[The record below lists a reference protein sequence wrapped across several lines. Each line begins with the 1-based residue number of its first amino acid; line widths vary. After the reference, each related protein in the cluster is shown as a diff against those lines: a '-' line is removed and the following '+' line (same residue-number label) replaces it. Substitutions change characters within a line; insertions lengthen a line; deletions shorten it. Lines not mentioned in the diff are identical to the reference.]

1 MKKFFTVLL
10 TLIVVFAFTGSAM
23 AVGWNQEVSPVEPK
37 DEFKLSIT
45 KLEYN
50 STAGAI
56 GGAYWKE
63 YTGSVV
69 KNTMVR
75 ALVTLEIPAQDKL
88 SDVVAA
94 NLGAL
99 KLQVK
104 GKNIKITSV
113 DQYID
118 NKFVKNLGAVTTF
131 TGGNHGTTYQYMI
144 VGVVEDDGDAAI
156 EATLSF
162 GIPFRD
168 GKFSYNYAGDTYT
181 VTHSGNIFKVWVGND
196 AVIFEVD
203 STTDCIKSVKV
214 NVNNETCEY
223 LYRPTSEGS
232 TGEVALP
239 EAHKKVIQKVYASL
253 GFTLDGVFGYMYE
266 QGFIATHGH
275 GFTMTQ
281 VANYNGSVAVPT
293 PDQIALPQTGD
304 APSIVGLAMLG
315 AAVVACAIIA
325 IRKKIYN

>member
-1 MKKFFTVLL
+1 MKKFFAVLL
-10 TLIVVFAFTGSAM
+10 TLVVVFAFTGSAM
-23 AVGWNQEVSPVEPK
+23 AMGWNQEVPPAEPK

-50 STAGAI
+50 PAAGAM
-56 GGAYWKE
+56 GSSYWKE

-75 ALVTLEIPAQDKL
+75 ALVTLEIPAENEL
-88 SDVVAA
+88 SDVIAK

-99 KLQVK
+99 KLQFK

-113 DQYID
+113 DQYIGNSLTD
-118 NKFVKNLGAVTTF
+118 PNVGTTI
-131 TGGNHGTTYQYMI
+131 TGGSAGITYQYMI
-144 VGVVEDDGDAAI
+144 VGVVEDDGNAAI

-162 GIPFRD
+162 GVPFRD
-168 GKFSYNYAGDTYT
+168 GRFSYNYAGDVYT
-181 VTHSGNIFKVWVGND
+181 VTHSGNTFAVSDNKTGV
-196 AVIFEVD
+196 VIFEVD
-203 STTDCIKSVKV
+203 STDRIKSVKV
-214 NVNNETCEY
+214 DVN
-223 LYRPTSEGS
+223 
-232 TGEVALP
+232 GEVALS
-239 EAHKKVIQKVYASL
+239 EAHQKVLQKVYASL
-253 GFTLDGVFGYMYE
+253 GFTFDGVFGYMYE

-281 VANYNGSVAVPT
+281 VANYNGSVAVTT

-304 APSIVGLAMLG
+304 APNIVGFAMLG
-315 AAVVACAIIA
+315 AAVVACAIIV

>member
-1 MKKFFTVLL
+1 MKKFFAVLL

-23 AVGWNQEVSPVEPK
+23 AMGWNQEVSPAEPK

-50 STAGAI
+50 PAAGAA
-56 GGAYWKE
+56 GSAYWKE

-75 ALVTLEIPAQDKL
+75 ALVTLEIPAKDEL
-88 SDVVAA
+88 SDVTAA
-94 NLGAL
+94 NLDAL
-99 KLQVK
+99 KLQFK

-113 DQYID
+113 DRISNPKKD
-118 NKFVKNLGAVTTF
+118 FGTVTTI
-131 TGGNHGTTYQYMI
+131 TGGSPGTIYQYMI

-162 GIPFRD
+162 GVPFRE
-168 GKFSYNYAGDTYT
+168 GRFSYNYAGDTYT
-181 VTHSGNIFKVWVGND
+181 VTHSGNIFKVWAGND
-196 AVIFEVD
+196 AVSFEVD
-203 STTDCIKSVKV
+203 PTDRIKSVKV
-214 NVNNETCEY
+214 NVNGETCEY
-223 LYRPTSEGS
+223 LYKP

-239 EAHKKVIQKVYASL
+239 EAHQKVIQKVYASL
-253 GFTLDGVFGYMYE
+253 GFTFDGVFGYMYE

-281 VANYNGSVAVPT
+281 VANYNGSVAVTT
-293 PDQIALPQTGD
+293 PDQIGLPQTGD
-304 APSIVGLAMLG
+304 APNIVGFAMLG

>member
-10 TLIVVFAFTGSAM
+10 TLVVVFAFTGSAM
-23 AVGWNQEVSPVEPK
+23 AVGWNQEVSPAEPK

-50 STAGAI
+50 LAAGAA
-56 GGAYWKE
+56 GSSYWKE

-88 SDVVAA
+88 SDVIAA
-94 NLGAL
+94 NLDDDTF
-99 KLQVK
+99 KLQFK

-113 DQYID
+113 ERIGDSGTS
-118 NKFVKNLGAVTTF
+118 FGTTI
-131 TGGNHGTTYQYMI
+131 TGGSPGTTYQYMI

-162 GIPFRD
+162 GIPFRN
-168 GKFSYNYAGDTYT
+168 GKFSYKYAGDTYT
-181 VTHSGNIFKVWVGND
+181 VFHSGDIFKVWVGND
-196 AVIFEVD
+196 AVSFEVD
-203 STTDCIKSVKV
+203 STTDRIKSVKV
-214 NVNNETCEY
+214 NVNDETCEY
-223 LYRPTSEGS
+223 LYRPTGEGP

-281 VANYNGSVAVPT
+281 VANYSGNAAVIT
-293 PDQIALPQTGD
+293 PNQIGLPQTGD
-304 APSIVGLAMLG
+304 APNIVGFAMLG
-315 AAVVACAIIA
+315 AAVVACAIIV

>member
-10 TLIVVFAFTGSAM
+10 TLVVVFAFTGSAM
-23 AVGWNQEVSPVEPK
+23 AMGWNQEVSPAEPK

-50 STAGAI
+50 PAAGAV
-56 GGAYWKE
+56 GSAYWKE

-75 ALVTLEIPAQDKL
+75 ALVTLEIPAEDEL

-94 NLGAL
+94 NLDAL
-99 KLQVK
+99 KLQFK

-113 DQYID
+113 DQYIGNSLTKPD
-118 NKFVKNLGAVTTF
+118 VGTTI
-131 TGGNHGTTYQYMI
+131 TGGSSGYTYQYMI

-162 GIPFRD
+162 GVPFRN
-168 GKFSYNYAGDTYT
+168 GRFSYNYAGDTYT
-181 VTHSGNIFKVWVGND
+181 VIHSGDTFEVWVGND
-196 AVIFEVD
+196 VVIFEVD
-203 STTDCIKSVKV
+203 STTDRIKSVKV
-214 NVNNETCEY
+214 KVN
-223 LYRPTSEGS
+223 
-232 TGEVALP
+232 GEVALS
-239 EAHKKVIQKVYASL
+239 EAHQKVIQKVYASL
-253 GFTLDGVFGYMYE
+253 GFTFDGVFGYMYE

-293 PDQIALPQTGD
+293 PDQIMLPQTGD
-304 APSIVGLAMLG
+304 APNIVGFAMLG
-315 AAVVACAIIA
+315 AAVVACAIIV

>member
-10 TLIVVFAFTGSAM
+10 TLVVVFAFTGSAM
-23 AVGWNQEVSPVEPK
+23 AMGWNQEVSPAEPK

-50 STAGAI
+50 PAAGAV
-56 GGAYWKE
+56 GSSYWKE

-75 ALVTLEIPAQDKL
+75 ALVTLEIPAEDEL
-88 SDVVAA
+88 SDVIDT
-94 NLGAL
+94 NLDAL
-99 KLQVK
+99 KLQFK

-113 DQYID
+113 DQYIG
-118 NKFVKNLGAVTTF
+118 NSLTSPNVGTTI
-131 TGGNHGTTYQYMI
+131 TGYSHGTTYQYMI
-144 VGVVEDDGDAAI
+144 VGVVEDDGVAAI

-162 GIPFRD
+162 GVPFRN
-168 GKFSYNYAGDTYT
+168 GQFSYKYAGDTYT
-181 VTHSGNIFKVWVGND
+181 VFHSGDTFEVWTGND
-196 AVIFEVD
+196 AVIFKVN
-203 STTDCIKSVKV
+203 STDRIESVKV
-214 NVNNETCEY
+214 KVDDEICEY
-223 LYRPTSEGS
+223 LYKP

-239 EAHKKVIQKVYASL
+239 KAHWEVIQKVYASL
-253 GFTLDGVFGYMYE
+253 GFTFDGVFGYMYE

-281 VANYNGSVAVPT
+281 VANYNGSVAVTT
-293 PDQIALPQTGD
+293 PDQIELPQTGD
-304 APSIVGLAMLG
+304 APSIVGFAMLG
-315 AAVVACAIIA
+315 VAVVACAIIV

>member
-10 TLIVVFAFTGSAM
+10 TLVVVFAFTGSAM
-23 AVGWNQEVSPVEPK
+23 AMGWNQEVSPAEPK

-56 GGAYWKE
+56 GSSYWKE

-75 ALVTLEIPAQDKL
+75 ALVTLEIPARDEL
-88 SDVVAA
+88 SDVIAE

-99 KLQVK
+99 KLQFK

-113 DQYID
+113 DQYIGNSLTNPD
-118 NKFVKNLGAVTTF
+118 VGTTI
-131 TGGNHGTTYQYMI
+131 TGGSHGTTYQYMI
-144 VGVVEDDGDAAI
+144 VGVVEDDGVAAI

-162 GIPFRD
+162 GVPFRD
-168 GKFSYNYAGDTYT
+168 GQFSYNYADDTYT
-181 VTHSGNIFKVWVGND
+181 VTHSGNTFSVSDNKTGV
-196 AVIFEVD
+196 VIFEVD
-203 STTDCIKSVKV
+203 STSRIKSVKV
-214 NVNNETCEY
+214 DVSGETHEY
-223 LYRPTSEGS
+223 LYKP
-232 TGEVALP
+232 TGEVNLP
-239 EAHKKVIQKVYASL
+239 KAHQKVIQKIYDSL
-253 GFTLDGVFGYMYE
+253 GFTFDGVFGYMYE

-281 VANYNGSVAVPT
+281 VANYNGSVAVTT
-293 PDQIALPQTGD
+293 PNQIGLPQTGD
-304 APSIVGLAMLG
+304 APSIIGFAMLG
-315 AAVVACAIIA
+315 AAVVACAIIV

>member
-1 MKKFFTVLL
+1 MKKFFAVLL
-10 TLIVVFAFTGSAM
+10 TLVVVFAFTGSAM
-23 AVGWNQEVSPVEPK
+23 AAGWNQEVSPAEPK

-56 GGAYWKE
+56 GGVYWKE

-88 SDVVAA
+88 SDVVNT
-94 NLGAL
+94 NLDAL
-99 KLQVK
+99 KLQFK

-113 DQYID
+113 EQYIG
-118 NKFVKNLGAVTTF
+118 NSAPNPFGTVTTF
-131 TGGNHGTTYQYMI
+131 TGGNPGITYQYMI

-162 GIPFRD
+162 GVPFRE
-168 GKFSYNYAGDTYT
+168 GRFSYNYAGDPYT
-181 VTHSGNIFKVWVGND
+181 VTHSGNIFKVWAGND

-203 STTDCIKSVKV
+203 STDRIKSVKV
-214 NVNNETCEY
+214 NVNGETCEY
-223 LYRPTSEGS
+223 LYKP
-232 TGEVALP
+232 TGEVNLP
-239 EAHKKVIQKVYASL
+239 KAHWELIQKVYASL
-253 GFTLDGVFGYMYE
+253 GFTFDGVFGYMHE

-281 VANYNGSVAVPT
+281 VANYNGSVAVTT
-293 PDQIALPQTGD
+293 PDKIVLPQTGD
-304 APSIVGLAMLG
+304 TPSIVGFAMLG
-315 AAVVACAIIA
+315 VAVVACAIIA

>member
-10 TLIVVFAFTGSAM
+10 TLIVVFAFAGSAM
-23 AVGWNQEVSPVEPK
+23 AMGWNQEVSPAEPK

-50 STAGAI
+50 PAAGAV
-56 GGAYWKE
+56 GSAYWKE

-75 ALVTLEIPAQDKL
+75 ALVTLEIPAKDEL
-88 SDVVAA
+88 SDVIAA
-94 NLGAL
+94 NLDAL
-99 KLQVK
+99 KLQFK

-118 NKFVKNLGAVTTF
+118 NKFVKNLGAVTTI
-131 TGGNHGTTYQYMI
+131 TGGSAGITYQYMI
-144 VGVVEDDGDAAI
+144 VGVVEDDGNAAI

-162 GIPFRD
+162 GVPFRD
-168 GKFSYNYAGDTYT
+168 GKFSYNYAGDNYT
-181 VTHSGNIFKVWVGND
+181 VTHSGNTF
-196 AVIFEVD
+196 AVSDNKTGVVSFEVD
-203 STTDCIKSVKV
+203 STDRIKSVKV
-214 NVNNETCEY
+214 DVSGETREY
-223 LYRPTSEGS
+223 LYKP

-239 EAHKKVIQKVYASL
+239 EAHQKVIQKVYASL
-253 GFTLDGVFGYMYE
+253 GFTFDGVFGYMYE

-281 VANYNGSVAVPT
+281 VANYNGSVAVAT
-293 PDQIALPQTGD
+293 PGQMELPQTGD
-304 APSIVGLAMLG
+304 APSIVGFAMLG
-315 AAVVACAIIA
+315 VAAVACAIIV

>member
-10 TLIVVFAFTGSAM
+10 TLVVVFALTGSAM
-23 AVGWNQEVSPVEPK
+23 AAGWNQEVSTAEPK

-56 GGAYWKE
+56 GSSYWKE

-88 SDVVAA
+88 SDVIDT

-144 VGVVEDDGDAAI
+144 VGVVEDDGGAAI

-162 GIPFRD
+162 GIPFRN
-168 GKFSYNYAGDTYT
+168 GQFSYKYAGDTYT
-181 VTHSGNIFKVWVGND
+181 VFHSGDTFEVWTGND
-196 AVIFEVD
+196 AVIFKVN
-203 STTDCIKSVKV
+203 STDRIESVKV
-214 NVNNETCEY
+214 NVDGEICEY
-223 LYRPTSEGS
+223 RYKF
-232 TGEVALP
+232 TGEVDLP
-239 EAHKKVIQKVYASL
+239 EAHWRLIQKVYASL
-253 GFTLDGVFGYMYE
+253 GFTFDGVGYMYE

-281 VANYNGSVAVPT
+281 VANYNGSVAVAT
-293 PDQIALPQTGD
+293 PGQMELPQTGD
-304 APSIVGLAMLG
+304 APSIVGFAMLSV
-315 AAVVACAIIA
+315 AAVACAIIV

>member
-10 TLIVVFAFTGSAM
+10 TLVVVFAFTGSAM
-23 AVGWNQEVSPVEPK
+23 AMGWNQEVSPAEPK

-50 STAGAI
+50 PAAGAV
-56 GGAYWKE
+56 GSSYWKE

-75 ALVTLEIPAQDKL
+75 ALVTLEIPAKDEL
-88 SDVVAA
+88 SDVIAD
-94 NLGAL
+94 NLKDDAF
-99 KLQVK
+99 KLQFK

-113 DQYID
+113 DQYIG
-118 NKFVKNLGAVTTF
+118 NSAPNPLGAVTTI
-131 TGGNHGTTYQYMI
+131 TGGNPGTTYQYMI
-144 VGVVEDDGDAAI
+144 VGVVEDDGVAAI

-162 GIPFRD
+162 GVPFR
-168 GKFSYNYAGDTYT
+168 GGRFSYNYAGDTYT
-181 VTHSGNIFKVWVGND
+181 VTHSGNTFDVSDGTGTVS
-196 AVIFEVD
+196 FEVD
-203 STTDCIKSVKV
+203 STDRIKSVKV
-214 NVNNETCEY
+214 NANSETHEY
-223 LYRPTSEGS
+223 LYKP

-239 EAHKKVIQKVYASL
+239 EAHQKVIQKIYASL
-253 GFTLDGVFGYMYE
+253 GFTFDGVFGYMYE

-281 VANYNGSVAVPT
+281 VANYNGSVAVAT
-293 PDQIALPQTGD
+293 PGQMELPQTGD
-304 APSIVGLAMLG
+304 APSIVGFAMLG
-315 AAVVACAIIA
+315 VAAVACAIIA

>member
-1 MKKFFTVLL
+1 MKKFFAVLL
-10 TLIVVFAFTGSAM
+10 TLIVVFAFTGGAM
-23 AVGWNQEVSPVEPK
+23 AMGWNQEVSPAEPK

-50 STAGAI
+50 PAAGAV
-56 GGAYWKE
+56 GSSYWKE

-75 ALVTLEIPAQDKL
+75 ALVTLEIPAKDEL
-88 SDVVAA
+88 SDAVAA
-94 NLGAL
+94 NLDAL
-99 KLQVK
+99 KLQLK

-113 DQYID
+113 EQYID
-118 NKFVKNLGAVTTF
+118 NKFVTKLGTTI
-131 TGGNHGTTYQYMI
+131 TGGSYGTTYQYMI
-144 VGVVEDDGDAAI
+144 VGVVEDDGNAAI

-162 GIPFRD
+162 GVPFR
-168 GKFSYNYAGDTYT
+168 GGQFFYNYAGDAYT
-181 VTHSGNIFKVWVGND
+181 VTHSGNTFDVSVGTD

-203 STTDCIKSVKV
+203 STTSRIKSVKV
-214 NVNNETCEY
+214 KANGETLEY
-223 LYRPTSEGS
+223 LYKP

-239 EAHKKVIQKVYASL
+239 EAHQKVIQKVYASL
-253 GFTLDGVFGYMYE
+253 GFTFDGVFGYMYE

-281 VANYNGSVAVPT
+281 VANYSGSVAVAT
-293 PDQIALPQTGD
+293 PGQMELPQTGD
-304 APSIVGLAMLG
+304 APSIVGFAMLG
-315 AAVVACAIIA
+315 VAVVACAIIV

>member
-10 TLIVVFAFTGSAM
+10 TLVVVFAFTGSAM
-23 AVGWNQEVSPVEPK
+23 AAGWNQEVSPAEPK

-50 STAGAI
+50 PAAGAV
-56 GGAYWKE
+56 GSSYWKE

-75 ALVTLEIPAQDKL
+75 ALVTLEIPAEDEL
-88 SDVVAA
+88 SDVIDT
-94 NLGAL
+94 NLDAL
-99 KLQVK
+99 KLQFK

-113 DQYID
+113 DQYIG
-118 NKFVKNLGAVTTF
+118 NSLTSPNVGTTI
-131 TGGNHGTTYQYMI
+131 TGGSPGITYQYMI
-144 VGVVEDDGDAAI
+144 VGVVEDDGVAAI

-162 GIPFRD
+162 GVPFRN
-168 GKFSYNYAGDTYT
+168 GQFSYKYAGDTYT
-181 VTHSGNIFKVWVGND
+181 VFHSGDTFEVWTGND
-196 AVIFEVD
+196 AVIFKVN
-203 STTDCIKSVKV
+203 STDRIESVEVKV
-214 NVNNETCEY
+214 DDEICKY
-223 LYRPTSEGS
+223 LYKP

-239 EAHKKVIQKVYASL
+239 KAHWEVIQKVYASL
-253 GFTLDGVFGYMYE
+253 GFTFDGVFGYMYE

-281 VANYNGSVAVPT
+281 VANYNGSVAVTT
-293 PDQIALPQTGD
+293 PDQIELPQTGD
-304 APSIVGLAMLG
+304 APSIVGFAMLG
-315 AAVVACAIIA
+315 AAVVACAIIV

>member
-10 TLIVVFAFTGSAM
+10 TLVVVFAFTGSAM
-23 AVGWNQEVSPVEPK
+23 AMGWNQEVSPAKPK

-50 STAGAI
+50 PAAGAA
-56 GGAYWKE
+56 GSSYWKE

-75 ALVTLEIPAQDKL
+75 ALVTLEIPVAKEL
-88 SDVVAA
+88 SDVIAA
-94 NLGAL
+94 NLDAL
-99 KLQVK
+99 KLQFK

-113 DQYID
+113 DQYIG
-118 NKFVKNLGAVTTF
+118 NSVTSLGAVTTIP
-131 TGGNHGTTYQYMI
+131 GGTPGTIYQYMV
-144 VGVVEDDGDAAI
+144 VGVVEDDGVAAI

-162 GIPFRD
+162 GVPFRS
-168 GKFSYNYAGDTYT
+168 GLFSYNYAGDNYT
-181 VTHSGNIFKVWVGND
+181 VTHSGNTFSVSDNKTGV
-196 AVIFEVD
+196 VIFEVD
-203 STTDCIKSVKV
+203 STNRIKSI
-214 NVNNETCEY
+214 NVDVDGKTCEY
-223 LYRPTSEGS
+223 LYKP

-239 EAHKKVIQKVYASL
+239 EAHQKVIQKIYASL
-253 GFTLDGVFGYMYE
+253 GFTFDGVFGYMYE

-281 VANYNGSVAVPT
+281 VANYNGSVAVTT
-293 PDQIALPQTGD
+293 PDQMELPQTGD
-304 APSIVGLAMLG
+304 APSIVGFAMLG
-315 AAVVACAIIA
+315 VATVACAIIV

>member
-10 TLIVVFAFTGSAM
+10 TLVVVFAFTGSAM
-23 AVGWNQEVSPVEPK
+23 AMGWNQEVSPAEPK

-50 STAGAI
+50 PAAGAV
-56 GGAYWKE
+56 GSAYWKE

-88 SDVVAA
+88 SDVIDT

-162 GIPFRD
+162 GVPFRD

-181 VTHSGNIFKVWVGND
+181 VIHSGNTFEVWVGND
-196 AVIFEVD
+196 VVIFEVD
-203 STTDCIKSVKV
+203 STTDRIKSVKV
-214 NVNNETCEY
+214 KVN
-223 LYRPTSEGS
+223 
-232 TGEVALP
+232 GEVALS
-239 EAHKKVIQKVYASL
+239 EAHQKVIQKVYASL
-253 GFTLDGVFGYMYE
+253 GFTFDGVFGYMYE

-281 VANYNGSVAVPT
+281 VANYNGSVAVAT
-293 PDQIALPQTGD
+293 PGQMELPQTGD
-304 APSIVGLAMLG
+304 APSIVGFAMLG
-315 AAVVACAIIA
+315 VAAVACAIIV

>member
-10 TLIVVFAFTGSAM
+10 TLVVVFAFAGSAM
-23 AVGWNQEVSPVEPK
+23 AAGWNQEVSPAEPK

-50 STAGAI
+50 PAAGAA
-56 GGAYWKE
+56 GSAYWKE

-75 ALVTLEIPAQDKL
+75 ALVTLEIPARDEL
-88 SDVVAA
+88 SDVIAE
-94 NLGAL
+94 NLDDDAL
-99 KLQVK
+99 KLQFK

-113 DQYID
+113 DRISD
-118 NKFVKNLGAVTTF
+118 PKKNFGTVTTI
-131 TGGNHGTTYQYMI
+131 TGGSPGTTYQYMI

-162 GIPFRD
+162 GIPFRN
-168 GKFSYNYAGDTYT
+168 GQFSYKYAGDTYT
-181 VTHSGNIFKVWVGND
+181 VTHSGDIFKVWVGND
-196 AVIFEVD
+196 AVSFEVD
-203 STTDCIKSVKV
+203 PTDRIKSVKV
-214 NVNNETCEY
+214 NVNGETCEY
-223 LYRPTSEGS
+223 LYRPTSEGP
-232 TGEVALP
+232 TGEIALP

-281 VANYNGSVAVPT
+281 VANYSGNAAVIT
-293 PDQIALPQTGD
+293 PNQIALPQTGD
-304 APSIVGLAMLG
+304 APSIVGFAMLG
-315 AAVVACAIIA
+315 VAAVACAIIV

>member
-23 AVGWNQEVSPVEPK
+23 AAGWNQEVSPAEPK

-50 STAGAI
+50 STAGAV

-88 SDVVAA
+88 SDVVYT

-99 KLQVK
+99 KLQFK

-113 DQYID
+113 DQYINNSLTQPD
-118 NKFVKNLGAVTTF
+118 VGTTI
-131 TGGNHGTTYQYMI
+131 TGGSSGTTYQYMI
-144 VGVVEDDGDAAI
+144 VGVVEGDGDAAI

-162 GIPFRD
+162 GVPFRD

-181 VTHSGNIFKVWVGND
+181 VTHTGNTFNVSDNKTGV
-196 AVIFEVD
+196 VIFDVD
-203 STTDCIKSVKV
+203 STSRIKSVKV
-214 NVNNETCEY
+214 DVKGETCEY
-223 LYRPTSEGS
+223 LYKP

-239 EAHKKVIQKVYASL
+239 EAHQKVIQKIYASL
-253 GFTLDGVFGYMYE
+253 GFTFDGVFGYMHE

-281 VANYNGSVAVPT
+281 VANYSGSAAAIT
-293 PDQIALPQTGD
+293 PNQIGLPQTGD
-304 APSIVGLAMLG
+304 APSIVGFAMLG
-315 AAVVACAIIA
+315 VAAVACAIIV

>member
-23 AVGWNQEVSPVEPK
+23 AAGWNQEVSPAEPK

-50 STAGAI
+50 PAAGAA
-56 GGAYWKE
+56 GSSYWKE

-75 ALVTLEIPAQDKL
+75 ALVTLEIPAEDEL
-88 SDVVAA
+88 SDVIAK
-94 NLGAL
+94 NLKDDAF
-99 KLQVK
+99 KLQFK

-113 DQYID
+113 EQIG
-118 NKFVKNLGAVTTF
+118 NPEKFGTTI
-131 TGGNHGTTYQYMI
+131 TGGYPGTTYQYMI

-168 GKFSYNYAGDTYT
+168 GQFFYNYAGDAYT
-181 VTHSGNIFKVWVGND
+181 VTHSGNTFDVSVGTGT
-196 AVIFEVD
+196 VSFEVD
-203 STTDCIKSVKV
+203 STSRIKDINVKV
-214 NVNNETCEY
+214 NGETHK
-223 LYRPTSEGS
+223 YRYKY
-232 TGEVALP
+232 TGEVDLP
-239 EAHKKVIQKVYASL
+239 EAHQKVIQKVYDSL
-253 GFTLDGVFGYMYE
+253 GFTFDGVRGYMYE

-281 VANYNGSVAVPT
+281 VANYNGSVAVAT
-293 PDQIALPQTGD
+293 PGQMELPQTGD
-304 APSIVGLAMLG
+304 APSIIGFAMLG
-315 AAVVACAIIA
+315 AAVVACAIIV

>member
-10 TLIVVFAFTGSAM
+10 TLVVVFAFTGSAM
-23 AVGWNQEVSPVEPK
+23 AAGWNQEVSPAEPK

-50 STAGAI
+50 PAAGAV
-56 GGAYWKE
+56 GSSYWKE

-75 ALVTLEIPAQDKL
+75 ALVTLEIPAEDEL
-88 SDVVAA
+88 SDVIDT
-94 NLGAL
+94 NLDAL
-99 KLQVK
+99 KLQFK

-113 DQYID
+113 DQYIG
-118 NKFVKNLGAVTTF
+118 NSLTSPNVGTTI
-131 TGGNHGTTYQYMI
+131 TGGSPGITYQYMI
-144 VGVVEDDGDAAI
+144 VGVVEDDGVAAI

-162 GIPFRD
+162 GVPFRN
-168 GKFSYNYAGDTYT
+168 GQFSYKYAGDTYT
-181 VTHSGNIFKVWVGND
+181 VFHSGDTFEVWTGND
-196 AVIFEVD
+196 AVIFKVN
-203 STTDCIKSVKV
+203 STDRIESVEVKV
-214 NVNNETCEY
+214 DDEICKY
-223 LYRPTSEGS
+223 LYKP

-239 EAHKKVIQKVYASL
+239 KAHWEVIQKVYASL
-253 GFTLDGVFGYMYE
+253 GFTFDGVFGYMYE

-281 VANYNGSVAVPT
+281 VANYNGSVAVTT
-293 PDQIALPQTGD
+293 PDQIMLPQTGD
-304 APSIVGLAMLG
+304 TPSIVGFAMLG
-315 AAVVACAIIA
+315 AAVVACAIIV

>member
-10 TLIVVFAFTGSAM
+10 TLVVVFAFTGSAM
-23 AVGWNQEVSPVEPK
+23 AMGWNQEVSPAEPK

-75 ALVTLEIPAQDKL
+75 ALVTLEIPAKNEL
-88 SDVVAA
+88 SDVVDT
-94 NLGAL
+94 NIDAL
-99 KLQVK
+99 KLQFK

-118 NKFVKNLGAVTTF
+118 NKFVKNLGAVTTIP
-131 TGGNHGTTYQYMI
+131 GGSAGTTYQYMI

-162 GIPFRD
+162 GVPFRD

-181 VTHSGNIFKVWVGND
+181 VTHTGNTFNVSDNKTGV
-196 AVIFEVD
+196 VIFDVD
-203 STTDCIKSVKV
+203 STSRIKSVKV
-214 NVNNETCEY
+214 DVKGETCEY
-223 LYRPTSEGS
+223 LYKP

-239 EAHKKVIQKVYASL
+239 EAHQKVIQKIYASL
-253 GFTLDGVFGYMYE
+253 GFTFDGVFGYMHE

-281 VANYNGSVAVPT
+281 VANYSGSAAAIT
-293 PDQIALPQTGD
+293 PNQIGLPQTGD
-304 APSIVGLAMLG
+304 APSIVGFAMLG
-315 AAVVACAIIA
+315 AAVVACTIIA

>member
-1 MKKFFTVLL
+1 MKKFFAVLL
-10 TLIVVFAFTGSAM
+10 TLVVVFAFTGSAM
-23 AVGWNQEVSPVEPK
+23 AMGWNQEVPPAEPK

-50 STAGAI
+50 PAAGAV
-56 GGAYWKE
+56 GSAYWKE

-75 ALVTLEIPAQDKL
+75 ALVTLEIPAKSEL
-88 SDVVAA
+88 SDVIDT
-94 NLGAL
+94 NLDAL
-99 KLQVK
+99 KLQFK

-118 NKFVKNLGAVTTF
+118 GKFVKNRGTVTTF
-131 TGGNHGTTYQYMI
+131 TGGNPGITYQYMI

-162 GIPFRD
+162 GVPFR
-168 GKFSYNYAGDTYT
+168 GGQFFYNYAGDDYT
-181 VTHSGNIFKVWVGND
+181 VTHSGNTFDVSDDTGTVR
-196 AVIFEVD
+196 FEVD
-203 STTDCIKSVKV
+203 STSRIKSVKV
-214 NVNNETCEY
+214 DVSGETYEY
-223 LYRPTSEGS
+223 LYKP

-239 EAHKKVIQKVYASL
+239 KAHQKVIQKIYDSL
-253 GFTLDGVFGYMYE
+253 GFTFDGVFGYMYE

-281 VANYNGSVAVPT
+281 VANYNGSVAVTT
-293 PDQIALPQTGD
+293 PDQIMLPQTGD
-304 APSIVGLAMLG
+304 APNIVGFAMLG
-315 AAVVACAIIA
+315 AAVVACAIIV

>member
-23 AVGWNQEVSPVEPK
+23 AAGWNQEVSPAEPK

-63 YTGSVV
+63 YTGSVI

-75 ALVTLEIPAQDKL
+75 ALVTLEIPAENEL
-88 SDVVAA
+88 SDVIDK
-94 NLGAL
+94 NLDAL
-99 KLQVK
+99 KLQFK

-113 DQYID
+113 DQYIG
-118 NKFVKNLGAVTTF
+118 NSLTSPNVGTTI
-131 TGGNHGTTYQYMI
+131 TGGSHGTTYQYMI
-144 VGVVEDDGDAAI
+144 VGVVEDDGEAAI

-162 GIPFRD
+162 GVPFRD
-168 GKFSYNYAGDTYT
+168 GRFSYNYAGDTYT
-181 VTHSGNIFKVWVGND
+181 VIHSGDTFEVWVGND

-203 STTDCIKSVKV
+203 STDRIKSVKV
-214 NVNNETCEY
+214 NVN
-223 LYRPTSEGS
+223 
-232 TGEVALP
+232 GEVALS
-239 EAHKKVIQKVYASL
+239 EAHQKVLQKVYASL
-253 GFTLDGVFGYMYE
+253 GFTFDGVFGYMYE
-266 QGFIATHGH
+266 QGFIAIHGH
-275 GFTMTQ
+275 GFTMAQ
-281 VANYNGSVAVPT
+281 VANYNGSVAMTT
-293 PDQIALPQTGD
+293 PDQIMLPQTGD
-304 APSIVGLAMLG
+304 APSIVGFAMLG
-315 AAVVACAIIA
+315 VAAVACAIIA

>member
-10 TLIVVFAFTGSAM
+10 TLVVVFAFTGSAM
-23 AVGWNQEVSPVEPK
+23 AMGWNQEVSPAEPK

-50 STAGAI
+50 PAAGAV
-56 GGAYWKE
+56 GSAYWKE

-75 ALVTLEIPAQDKL
+75 ALVTLEIPAKSEL
-88 SDVVAA
+88 SDVIDT
-94 NLGAL
+94 NLDAL
-99 KLQVK
+99 KLQFK

-113 DQYID
+113 EQYID
-118 NKFVKNLGAVTTF
+118 SKFVKNLGAVTTI
-131 TGGNHGTTYQYMI
+131 TGGSPGITYQYMI
-144 VGVVEDDGDAAI
+144 VGVVEDDGVAAI

-162 GIPFRD
+162 GVPFR
-168 GKFSYNYAGDTYT
+168 GGQFFYNYAGDAYT
-181 VTHSGNIFKVWVGND
+181 VTHSGNTFDVSVGTD

-203 STTDCIKSVKV
+203 STTSRIKSVKV
-214 NVNNETCEY
+214 KANGETIEY
-223 LYRPTSEGS
+223 LYKP

-239 EAHKKVIQKVYASL
+239 EAHQKVIQKVYASL
-253 GFTLDGVFGYMYE
+253 GFTFDGVFGYMYE

-281 VANYNGSVAVPT
+281 VANYNGSVAVTT
-293 PDQIALPQTGD
+293 PGQMELPQTGD
-304 APSIVGLAMLG
+304 APSIVGFAMLG
-315 AAVVACAIIA
+315 VAAVACAIIV

>member
-10 TLIVVFAFTGSAM
+10 TLVVVFAFTGSAM
-23 AVGWNQEVSPVEPK
+23 AAGWNQEVSPAEPK

-50 STAGAI
+50 PTAGAA
-56 GGAYWKE
+56 GSSYWKE

-75 ALVTLEIPAQDKL
+75 ALVTLEIPARDEL
-88 SDVVAA
+88 SDVIAD
-94 NLGAL
+94 NLKDDAF
-99 KLQVK
+99 KLQFK

-113 DQYID
+113 EQIG
-118 NKFVKNLGAVTTF
+118 NPGKFGTTI
-131 TGGNHGTTYQYMI
+131 TGGYPGTTYQYMI

-162 GIPFRD
+162 GIPFGD
-168 GKFSYNYAGDTYT
+168 GQFFYNYAGDAYT
-181 VTHSGNIFKVWVGND
+181 VTHSGNTFDVSVGTGT
-196 AVIFEVD
+196 VSFEVD
-203 STTDCIKSVKV
+203 STSRIKDINVKV
-214 NVNNETCEY
+214 NDETHK
-223 LYRPTSEGS
+223 YRYNF
-232 TGEVALP
+232 TGEVDLP
-239 EAHKKVIQKVYASL
+239 KAHWELIQKVYASL
-253 GFTLDGVFGYMYE
+253 GFTFDGVRGYMYE

-281 VANYNGSVAVPT
+281 VANYSGSAAVIT
-293 PDQIALPQTGD
+293 PNQIGLPQTGD
-304 APSIVGLAMLG
+304 APSIIGFAMLG
-315 AAVVACAIIA
+315 AAVVACAIIV

>member
-1 MKKFFTVLL
+1 MLL
-10 TLIVVFAFTGSAM
+10 TLVLVFAFIGSAIAM
-23 AVGWNQEVSPVEPK
+23 VWNQEVSPAEPK

-50 STAGAI
+50 PAAGAV
-56 GGAYWKE
+56 GSAYWKE

-75 ALVTLEIPAQDKL
+75 ALVTLEIPAKSEL
-88 SDVVAA
+88 SDVVAD
-94 NLGAL
+94 NLGDDSL
-99 KLQVK
+99 KLQFK

-113 DQYID
+113 VRISNPEKD
-118 NKFVKNLGAVTTF
+118 FGTVTTI
-131 TGGNHGTTYQYMI
+131 TGGSPDTIYQYMI

-162 GIPFRD
+162 GVPFRD
-168 GKFSYNYAGDTYT
+168 GQFFYNYAGDAYT
-181 VTHSGNIFKVWVGND
+181 VTHSDKTFEVRTGDD
-196 AVIFEVD
+196 AVIFEVN
-203 STTDCIKSVKV
+203 STDRIESVKV
-214 NVNNETCEY
+214 NVNGETCGY
-223 LYRPTSEGS
+223 LYKP
-232 TGEVALP
+232 TGEVNLP
-239 EAHKKVIQKVYASL
+239 KAHQKVLQKVYESL
-253 GFTLDGVFGYMYE
+253 GFTFDGVFGYMYE

-293 PDQIALPQTGD
+293 PDQIMLPQTGD
-304 APSIVGLAMLG
+304 APSIVGFAMLG
-315 AAVVACAIIA
+315 VAAVACAIIV

>member
-10 TLIVVFAFTGSAM
+10 TLVVVFAFTGSAM
-23 AVGWNQEVSPVEPK
+23 AMGWNQEVSPAEPK

-50 STAGAI
+50 PAAGAV
-56 GGAYWKE
+56 GSAYWKE

-75 ALVTLEIPAQDKL
+75 ALVTLEIPAKGEL
-88 SDVVAA
+88 SDVIAA
-94 NLGAL
+94 NLDAL
-99 KLQVK
+99 KLQFK

-118 NKFVKNLGAVTTF
+118 NKFVKNLGAVTTI
-131 TGGNHGTTYQYMI
+131 TGGNPGTTYQYMI

-162 GIPFRD
+162 GVPFR
-168 GKFSYNYAGDTYT
+168 GGQFSYNYAGDVYT
-181 VTHSGNIFKVWVGND
+181 VTHSGNTF
-196 AVIFEVD
+196 AVSDNKTGVVSFEVD
-203 STTDCIKSVKV
+203 STDRIKSVKV
-214 NVNNETCEY
+214 DVSGETREY
-223 LYRPTSEGS
+223 LYKP

-239 EAHKKVIQKVYASL
+239 EAHQKVIQKIYASL
-253 GFTLDGVFGYMYE
+253 GFTFDGVFGYMYE

-293 PDQIALPQTGD
+293 PGQIMLPQTGD
-304 APSIVGLAMLG
+304 APNIVGFAMLG
-315 AAVVACAIIA
+315 AAVVACAIIV

>member
-10 TLIVVFAFTGSAM
+10 TLVVVFAFTGSAM
-23 AVGWNQEVSPVEPK
+23 AAGWNQEVSPAEPK

-50 STAGAI
+50 PAAGAA
-56 GGAYWKE
+56 GSAYWKE

-75 ALVTLEIPAQDKL
+75 ALVTLEIPAQDEL
-88 SDVVAA
+88 SDVIAD
-94 NLGAL
+94 NLKDDAF
-99 KLQVK
+99 KLQFK

-113 DQYID
+113 EQIG
-118 NKFVKNLGAVTTF
+118 NPGKFGTTI
-131 TGGNHGTTYQYMI
+131 TGGYPGTTYQYMI

-162 GIPFRD
+162 GVPFRD
-168 GKFSYNYAGDTYT
+168 GRFSYNYAGDTYT
-181 VTHSGNIFKVWVGND
+181 VIHSGDTFEVWVGND
-196 AVIFEVD
+196 VVIFEVD
-203 STTDCIKSVKV
+203 STTDRIKSVKV
-214 NVNNETCEY
+214 KVN
-223 LYRPTSEGS
+223 
-232 TGEVALP
+232 GEVALS
-239 EAHKKVIQKVYASL
+239 EAHQKVLQKVYASL
-253 GFTLDGVFGYMYE
+253 GFTFDGVFGYMYE

-293 PDQIALPQTGD
+293 PDQIMLPQTGD
-304 APSIVGLAMLG
+304 APNIVGFAMLG
-315 AAVVACAIIA
+315 AAVVACAIIV

>member
-10 TLIVVFAFTGSAM
+10 TLVVVFAFTGSAM
-23 AVGWNQEVSPVEPK
+23 AAGWNQEVSPAEPK

-50 STAGAI
+50 PAAGAA
-56 GGAYWKE
+56 GSAYWKE

-75 ALVTLEIPAQDKL
+75 ALVTLEIPARDEL
-88 SDVVAA
+88 SDVIAE
-94 NLGAL
+94 NLKDDAF
-99 KLQVK
+99 KLQFK

-113 DQYID
+113 EQIG
-118 NKFVKNLGAVTTF
+118 NPGKFGTTI
-131 TGGNHGTTYQYMI
+131 TGGSPGTTYQYMI

-162 GIPFRD
+162 GIPFRN
-168 GKFSYNYAGDTYT
+168 GQFFYNYAGDTYT
-181 VTHSGNIFKVWVGND
+181 VTHSGDTFTVSANKTDV
-196 AVIFEVD
+196 VIFEVNS
-203 STTDCIKSVKV
+203 STSRIESIKVGV
-214 NVNNETCEY
+214 NGVNGEILKY
-223 LYRPTSEGS
+223 VYKP
-232 TGEVALP
+232 TGEVDLP
-239 EAHKKVIQKVYASL
+239 EAHWNVIQKVYASL
-253 GFTLDGVFGYMYE
+253 GFTFDGVFGYMYE

-281 VANYNGSVAVPT
+281 VANYSGNAAVIT
-293 PDQIALPQTGD
+293 PNQIALPQTGD
-304 APSIVGLAMLG
+304 APSIVGFAMLG
-315 AAVVACAIIA
+315 VAAVACAIIV

>member
-10 TLIVVFAFTGSAM
+10 TLVVVFAFTGSAM
-23 AVGWNQEVSPVEPK
+23 AAGWNQEVSPAEPK

-88 SDVVAA
+88 SDVVYT
-94 NLGAL
+94 NLDAL
-99 KLQVK
+99 KLQFK

-113 DQYID
+113 EQYIG
-118 NKFVKNLGAVTTF
+118 NSGPKPFGTVTTF
-131 TGGNHGTTYQYMI
+131 TGGNPGITYQYMI

-162 GIPFRD
+162 GVPFRE
-168 GKFSYNYAGDTYT
+168 GRFSYNYAGDTYT
-181 VTHSGNIFKVWVGND
+181 VTHSGDIFKVWAGND
-196 AVIFEVD
+196 AVIFEVYPT
-203 STTDCIKSVKV
+203 SRIKSVKV
-214 NVNNETCEY
+214 NVNGEICEY
-223 LYRPTSEGS
+223 LYKP
-232 TGEVALP
+232 TGEVNLP
-239 EAHKKVIQKVYASL
+239 KAHWELIQKVYASL
-253 GFTLDGVFGYMYE
+253 GFTFDGVFGYIHE

-281 VANYNGSVAVPT
+281 VANYNGNVAVTT
-293 PDQIALPQTGD
+293 PDKIVLPQTGD
-304 APSIVGLAMLG
+304 VPSIVGFAMLG
-315 AAVVACAIIA
+315 AAVVACAIIV

>member
-10 TLIVVFAFTGSAM
+10 TLVVVFAFTGSAM
-23 AVGWNQEVSPVEPK
+23 AMGWNQEVSPAEPK

-50 STAGAI
+50 PAAGAA
-56 GGAYWKE
+56 GSSYWKE

-75 ALVTLEIPAQDKL
+75 ALVTLEIPAENEL
-88 SDVVAA
+88 SDVVAD
-94 NLGAL
+94 NLGDDSL
-99 KLQVK
+99 KLQFK

-113 DQYID
+113 VRISNPEKD
-118 NKFVKNLGAVTTF
+118 FGTVTTI
-131 TGGNHGTTYQYMI
+131 TGGYPGTTYQYMI

-162 GIPFRD
+162 GVPFR
-168 GKFSYNYAGDTYT
+168 GGQFSYNYAGDDYT
-181 VTHSGNIFKVWVGND
+181 VTHSGNTFEVRTGND
-196 AVIFEVD
+196 AVIFEVN
-203 STTDCIKSVKV
+203 STDRIESVKV
-214 NVNNETCEY
+214 DANGETCDY
-223 LYRPTSEGS
+223 LYKP
-232 TGEVALP
+232 TGEVNLP
-239 EAHKKVIQKVYASL
+239 KAHQKVIQKVYDSL
-253 GFTLDGVFGYMYE
+253 GFTFDGVFGYMYE

-293 PDQIALPQTGD
+293 PDQIMLPQTGD
-304 APSIVGLAMLG
+304 APNIVGFAMLG
-315 AAVVACAIIA
+315 AAVVACAIIV